1 MRILNPT
8 LILAL
13 CLSSA
18 QAADPKPLKP
28 CTITSKSGL
37 TFDLNAIAVQP
48 LHDGKK
54 AHKSDREESWRAAG
68 YDYGSNFTLNFC
80 APVIEELEKV
90 VGVDES
96 LWRNVSAFYTKGGKT
111 FSIGQTSTAPVLRGR
126 KLVLNYTGGSPCDSS
141 AAKRSIDLL
150 DAAKNREDDDDDNDS
165 EDDNPRPPKRPSKPR
180 RKSSI
185 ISLLCDRELTVPAT
199 VAFVGASED
208 ECTYFFES
216 RSAAACGGVSAAQQA
231 VGPAGVFGIIA
242 LIAAAVYLV
251 GGVAYQRTVLHQRG
265 WKQLPNYSMWAG
277 MVGFVKDML
286 IILTS
291 SCARLLPSRK
301 GYNQLPT
308 HSAARGGRGPSRA
321 EDENRLIDQL
331 DEEWD
336 D

>member
-1 MRILNPT
+1 MRVLDYT
-8 LILAL
+8 LLLAL
-13 CLSSA
+13 CCSGA
-18 QAADPKPLKP
+18 QAADSKPLKPLKP

-37 TFDLNAIAVQP
+37 TFDLNAIAVHP

-54 AHKSDREESWRAAG
+54 THKTDREESWHASG

-80 APVIEELEKV
+80 VPVIEELEKV
-90 VGVDES
+90 VGVDEN

-111 FSIGQTSTAPVLRGR
+111 YSIGQTSTAPVLRGR
-126 KLVLNYTGGSPCDSS
+126 KLVLNYTGGSPCEPSTT
-141 AAKRSIDLL
+141 KRSIDLL
-150 DAAKNREDDDDDNDS
+150 AAAKNKDNDEDDD
-165 EDDNPRPPKRPSKPR
+165 PRPPKSGSKPVR
-180 RKSSI
+180 RKSTI
-185 ISLLCDRELTVPAT
+185 ISLLCDREITVKAT

-216 RSAAACGGVSAAQQA
+216 RSSAACGGVSEEQQA

-242 LIAAAVYLV
+242 LIAAA
-251 GGVAYQRTVLHQRG
+251 
-265 WKQLPNYSMWAG
+265 
-277 MVGFVKDML
+277 DML

-291 SCARLLPSRK
+291 SCTRLLPARK

-308 HSAARGGRGPSRA
+308 HTARGRGATRA

>member
-1 MRILNPT
+1 MRVLHYT

-13 CLSSA
+13 CFSSA
-18 QAADPKPLKP
+18 QAADSKPLKP

-37 TFDLNAIAVQP
+37 TFDLNTIAVQP

-54 AHKSDREESWRAAG
+54 AHKSDREDSWHASG

-90 VGVDES
+90 VGVDEH
-96 LWRNVSAFYTKGGKT
+96 LWRNVSAFYTRRGKT
-111 FSIGQTSTAPVLRGR
+111 YSIGQTSTAPVLRGR
-126 KLVLNYTGGSPCDSS
+126 KLVLNYTGGSPCESS
-141 AAKRSIDLL
+141 TTRRPIDLL
-150 DAAKNREDDDDDNDS
+150 DTAKNSDDDEEDD
-165 EDDNPRPPKRPSKPR
+165 PRPPKGGTKTVR
-180 RKSSI
+180 RKSTI
-185 ISLLCDRELTVPAT
+185 ISLLCDREITVKAT

-216 RSAAACGGVSAAQQA
+216 RSAAACGGVSEEQQA

-251 GGVAYQRTVLHQRG
+251 GGVAYQRTVMHQRG
-265 WKQLPNYSMWAG
+265 WKQLPNYSMWAS
-277 MVGFVKDML
+277 MASFDML

-308 HSAARGGRGPSRA
+308 HTARGRGATRA

>member
-1 MRILNPT
+1 MRVLDYT
-8 LILAL
+8 LIFAL
-13 CLSSA
+13 CFSGA
-18 QAADPKPLKP
+18 RAADSKPLKP

-37 TFDLNAIAVQP
+37 TFDLNTIAVQP

-54 AHKSDREESWRAAG
+54 IHKDDREESWHATG

-90 VGVDES
+90 VGVDEN
-96 LWRNVSAFYTKGGKT
+96 LWRNISAYYTKRGKT
-111 FSIGQTSTAPVLRGR
+111 YSIGQTSTTPVLRGR
-126 KLVLNYTGGSPCDSS
+126 KLVLNYTGGSPCESS
-141 AAKRSIDLL
+141 ATRRSIDLL
-150 DAAKNREDDDDDNDS
+150 EAAKNTDEDD
-165 EDDNPRPPKRPSKPR
+165 EDDPRPPKGGSKNVR
-180 RKSSI
+180 RKSTI
-185 ISLLCDRELTVPAT
+185 ISLLCDREITVKAT
-199 VAFVGASED
+199 VGFVGASED

-216 RSAAACGGVSAAQQA
+216 RSAAACGGVSEEQQA

-251 GGVAYQRTVLHQRG
+251 GGVAYQRTVMHQRG
-265 WKQLPNYSMWAG
+265 WKQLPNYSMWAS
-277 MVGFVKDML
+277 MASFVKDML

-291 SCARLLPSRK
+291 SCARLIPSRR

-308 HSAARGGRGPSRA
+308 HNPRGRGATRA